1 MLENSSK
8 CAGLG
13 YHSATWPSGE
23 VTKKQHAG
31 AETFSGHRQALMKF
45 FWELS
50 CRRCRLGS
58 PFFNTSTL
66 SDAKSYMWVYMWI
79 MNYESGLTQ
88 KFSVNKM
95 ILGLSSPI
103 SFLSNVKPGCFF
115 SNFHAP
121 KSGFVIQRV
130 GQRDGNSFFLQPQLG
145 SQDGGGFVQQS
156 VGLGPGT
163 LDSDWNPRK
172 WKGLFF

>member
-1 MLENSSK
+1 
-8 CAGLG
+8 
-13 YHSATWPSGE
+13 
-23 VTKKQHAG
+23 
-31 AETFSGHRQALMKF
+31 
-45 FWELS
+45 
-50 CRRCRLGS
+50 
-58 PFFNTSTL
+58 
-66 SDAKSYMWVYMWI
+66 

-163 LDSDWNPRK
+163 LVPIGIPENERDCFSKGYPESSNPK
-172 WKGLFF
+172 PLKPKPPTQTIGEKLLEK